1 MAEKKN
7 TLNGLNIIQ
16 SVPYQIGLSLR
27 FKDKNTHIILYYTL
41 YLNFPISGENRNLE
55 PITIRYDVGRPV
67 YKLSILLRIRELFSG
82 VHLNPIKTGGGAESF
97 KGKRIGINL

>member
-1 MAEKKN
+1 M
-7 TLNGLNIIQ
+7 NIIQ

-67 YKLSILLRIRELFSG
+67 YKLSILLRIRKLW
-82 VHLNPIKTGGGAESF
+82 VHLNPIKAGGGAESF
-97 KGKRIGINL
+97 KGKSIGINL